1 MSVGVG
7 FYVCAWVALSEFIL
21 RTMGWLEGSSFS
33 KSRSL
38 LLSLVSDNSPM
49 IRALL

>member
-1 MSVGVG
+1 MSVGAG
-7 FYVCAWVALSEFIL
+7 FYVCAWVVLSEFVL

-33 KSRSL
+33 KFRSL